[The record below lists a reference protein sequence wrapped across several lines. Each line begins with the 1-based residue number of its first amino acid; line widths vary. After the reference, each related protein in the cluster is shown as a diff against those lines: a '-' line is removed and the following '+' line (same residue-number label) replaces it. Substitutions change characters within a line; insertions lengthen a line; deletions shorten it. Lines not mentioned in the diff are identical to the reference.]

1 MYFDDI
7 FSQYLSGYRASYGC
21 QDVLLHFIN
30 ICKKALD
37 DCNVCMALLTDL
49 SKAFDCSHIDF
60 SFAIFEFIWIKC
72 NCM

>member
-7 FSQYLSGYRASYGC
+7 FSQYLSGYRASYRC

-37 DCNVCMALLTDL
+37 DGNVCMALLTV
-49 SKAFDCSHIDF
+49 
-60 SFAIFEFIWIKC
+60 
-72 NCM
+72 